1 MNREAKL
8 SDELEKDDGT
18 KEADQPMMDDEL
30 ESEDETLVD
39 RD

>member
-8 SDELEKDDGT
+8 GDELEKDDGT

-39 RD
+39 GD